1 MSAALKSIAEKVLRR
16 AGLVPISSIP
26 KVEPPAGLWDGYT
39 RDALALAQCVDCG
52 RADLAQPQ
60 QHPDRVAAAIS
71 DRVCH
76 WYMPPF
82 DNAFYGGIMTIL
94 RLAEHLLQVDGVRH
108 RILICGACDP
118 VVIASKVA
126 EAFPALRGVEVRALD
141 SVAALEA
148 IPPADYSV
156 ATLWTTAYVLL
167 KVRNAGYKFY
177 MIQDYEPLFYPAGST
192 YAQAELS
199 YRFGF
204 HGIANTKSLR
214 DIYAQEYG
222 GRAVVLS
229 PSVDTA
235 VFHPGQAL
243 PTDRRLRLFYYAR
256 PGMPRNC
263 FELAVAALRLVKQ
276 RLGERVEI
284 VCAGQAWKPA
294 DYGLD
299 GLVDTIGMLP
309 YAQTG
314 DLYRSCHVGLAM
326 MMTRHPSYLPF
337 EMMGCGT
344 LVVANRNSANAWFLK
359 DRENC
364 LVAEPTASCLAD
376 TLVDAL
382 ENYQAYAPLR
392 HSASELIRKEHGD
405 WAATMREV
413 AAFMHQ
419 PDSLAVPV

>member
-1 MSAALKSIAEKVLRR
+1 MMRALKSIAKRALRSV
-16 AGLVPISSIP
+16 GLVPLSSVP
-26 KVEPPAGLWDGYT
+26 PALPPAGMWDGYT
-39 RDALALAQCVDCG
+39 RDALALAQWVDCS
-52 RADLAQPQ
+52 RDDLAQPQ
-60 QHPDRVAAAIS
+60 QHPERVAAAVS
-71 DRVCH
+71 DRVCN
-76 WYMPPF
+76 WYMPVF

-94 RLAEHLLQVDGVRH
+94 RLAAHLKSADGVGQRF
-108 RILICGACDP
+108 LICGACDP
-118 VVIASKVA
+118 TVIAGKIA
-126 EAFPALRGVEVRALD
+126 EAFPALAGCDVKALD
-141 SVAALEA
+141 SVAAIEA

-204 HGIANTKSLR
+204 HGIANTQSLR
-214 DIYAQEYG
+214 DIYAREYG
-222 GRAVVLS
+222 GNAVVLS

-235 VFHPGQAL
+235 IFHPGPDL
-243 PTDRRLRLFYYAR
+243 PTDGRLRLFYYAR

-276 RLGERVEI
+276 RLGDRVEI

-299 GLVDTIGMLP
+299 GLVNTIGMLP

-314 DLYRSCHVGLAM
+314 DLYRGCHVGLAM

-344 LVVANRNSANAWFLK
+344 LVVANRNDANTWFLK
-359 DRENC
+359 DGENC
-364 LVAEPTASCLAD
+364 LIAEPTASCLAD

-382 ENYQAYAPLR
+382 EHYADHAPLR
-392 HSASELIRKEHGD
+392 RRAAERIRDAHGD
-405 WAATMREV
+405 WGATMREV
-413 AAFMHQ
+413 AAFMHR
-419 PDSLAVPV
+419 PIAPGPSV